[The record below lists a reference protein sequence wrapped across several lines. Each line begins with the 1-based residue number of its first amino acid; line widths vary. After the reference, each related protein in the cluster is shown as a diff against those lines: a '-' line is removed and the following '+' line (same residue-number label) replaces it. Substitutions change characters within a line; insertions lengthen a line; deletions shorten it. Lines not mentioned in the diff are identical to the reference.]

1 MGISV
6 RLFLLSEEMIAIR
19 GVDGS
24 EMHLLSAKVSIGNLM
39 IRRRLVLWV
48 SEVVLVS
55 ALIEDLPSR
64 FSDDW

>member
-1 MGISV
+1 
-6 RLFLLSEEMIAIR
+6 MIAIR
-19 GVDGS
+19 GVDGL

-39 IRRRLVLWV
+39 VRRRRVLWV

-64 FSDDW
+64 LFDDW